1 MLPVGDDSLHDADGI
16 STLLIYLGLAVVLVP
31 LCRALGVSGILGYLA
46 VGILIGPSGLDVARM
61 TPRIETASEIGVLFL
76 LFTIGLELSTARLRG
91 LRSDALGLGST
102 QILLTGL
109 VLGAMV
115 FALSGSA
122 GVAVAVG
129 FSLTM
134 SSTAIALQL
143 LRESGDL
150 SRRSGRAALGIL
162 LLQDVAVVP
171 LLVILPI
178 LAGKSG
184 SVGPA
189 LALAMLKAVL
199 ATSAIVVLGRLVL
212 RRAYRTVTALRE
224 PQIALALTLLVAV
237 GTGHFT
243 GALGLSVPLGAFLAG
258 VLIAETEF
266 RHHVEADA
274 EPFRGLLLG
283 VFFMSVGLSI
293 DLSSLAAG
301 AWRVVLIAMAIIGT
315 KAAILYALSR
325 SFGLTR
331 SQGVH
336 LSLLLA
342 QAGEFGLVALGLS
355 VVLGLLTP
363 TEGSELMAAIALT
376 MFATPGV
383 AIAGRVL
390 SKRLAQAEQHGV
402 DSLAAAA
409 AEFEG
414 HVVVAGCGRVGSTV
428 VRVLTE
434 HGVAAVAI
442 DLDPVRVA
450 RLRSL
455 GVPAFVGDAARPMLL
470 DAAGADRAKVAVVT
484 LDDPGVA
491 ERVCAEL
498 RQAHPTLEIVAR
510 ASDRTHADRLRDA
523 GASLAVAENLEASL
537 ELAGRALEVFD
548 HTLPEIE
555 RCLDELRANDY
566 ALLDRWEPRRE
577 RPAGSGGS
585 PRA

>member
-1 MLPVGDDSLHDADGI
+1 MGGDPLHDADGI
-16 STLLIYLGLAVVLVP
+16 STLLIYLALAVVLVP

-46 VGILIGPSGLDVARM
+46 VGILIGPSGLGIAEM
-61 TPRIETASEIGVLFL
+61 TPSIETASEIGVLFL
-76 LFTIGLELSTARLRG
+76 LFTIGLELSTDRLRS
-91 LRSDALGLGST
+91 LRRDALGLGSG
-102 QILLTGL
+102 QILGTGL

-115 FALSGSA
+115 LALSGSV

-129 FSLTM
+129 FSLAM
-134 SSTAIALQL
+134 SSTAITLQL

-184 SVGPA
+184 SIGPA
-189 LALAMLKAVL
+189 LGLAMVKALV
-199 ATSAIVVLGRLVL
+199 AVSAIVFLGRLVL
-212 RRAYRTVTALRE
+212 RRAYHAVTALRE

-243 GALGLSVPLGAFLAG
+243 GVLGLSVPLGAFLAG

-293 DLSSLAAG
+293 DLSSLASG
-301 AWRVVLIAMAIIGT
+301 AWRVMLIA
-315 KAAILYALSR
+315 AAILVTKASLLYLLSR

-331 SQGVH
+331 AQGAH

-342 QAGEFGLVALGLS
+342 QAGEFGLVALKLS
-355 VVLGLLTP
+355 IVLGLLGP
-363 TEGSELMAAIALT
+363 GEGGELLAAIALT
-376 MFATPGV
+376 MFATPG
-383 AIAGRVL
+383 IAVL
-390 SKRLAQAEQHGV
+390 AGALSRRLAQADQPGV

-409 AEFEG
+409 AELEG

-428 VRVLTE
+428 VRVLAE

-470 DAAGADRAKVAVVT
+470 EAAGADRAKVAVVT

-498 RQAHPTLEIVAR
+498 RQAHPRLEIVAR
-510 ASDRTHADRLRDA
+510 ASDRAHADRLREA

-537 ELAGRALEVFD
+537 ELAGRTLEVFD
-548 HTLPEIE
+548 HSLPEIE
-555 RCLDELRANDY
+555 RCLEELRANDY
-566 ALLDRWEPRRE
+566 ALLDTWESK
-577 RPAGSGGS
+577 PARKIGSGG
-585 PRA
+585 RAGA